1 MIDDQWAHARTGDE
15 YQPTPEEGL
24 SHDDEPGAGDTKMG
38 TEQDG
43 VRELQ
48 PSKGEAG
55 KTGAGDT
62 MMRTEQA
69 GVREPQPPTGEAYE
83 TRVRITG
90 VEDYRHGQAIL
101 PNDNE
106 SDVAN
111 EVADPSSYTG
121 SEAGDVVM
129 GHVNDEDVSHT
140 LNPPDIADSDLKG
153 LVVDLADGIEQLNI
167 GRDLLDTPVPSL
179 IRQDGLAHGNSPYW
193 AMVNNP
199 PYSNCFLSAD
209 DGSWGSK
216 AVEEEDEDEL

>member
-1 MIDDQWAHARTGDE
+1 VS
-15 YQPTPEEGL
+15 QPTLDSQPTREGEL
-24 SHDDEPGAGDTKMG
+24 SHDDEPGAGDTI
-38 TEQDG
+38 TEAERTG
-43 VRELQ
+43 VRV
-48 PSKGEAG
+48 P
-55 KTGAGDT
+55 
-62 MMRTEQA
+62 
-69 GVREPQPPTGEAYE
+69 EPPNGEAYE
-83 TRVRITG
+83 TGDRMSG
-90 VEDYRHGQAIL
+90 VEENGHGQAIL

-153 LVVDLADGIEQLNI
+153 LVDDLADGIEQLNI

-193 AMVNNP
+193 AMVNTP